1 MIDKN
6 RNGKFSLEARIV
18 HGYDGCDPLTGAVSF
33 PIYQT
38 STYLNPKLGSD
49 IKYSYTRCSNPTR
62 NELE

>member
-6 RNGKFSLEARIV
+6 RNSKFSLEARLV

-38 STYLNPKLGSD
+38 STYLNPKLGSE
-49 IKYSYTRCSNPTR
+49 IKYRKS
-62 NELE
+62 LQLIILVVI